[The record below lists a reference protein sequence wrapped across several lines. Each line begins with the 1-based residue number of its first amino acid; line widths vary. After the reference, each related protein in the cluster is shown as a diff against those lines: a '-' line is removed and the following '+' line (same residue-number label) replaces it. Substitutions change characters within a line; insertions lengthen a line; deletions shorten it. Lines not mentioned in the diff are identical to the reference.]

1 MKNTIHFAALSG
13 SLRNGSYNTLLL
25 RNMQEWLPE
34 GVTMQTLSYSDL
46 PFYNAD
52 LDTPQA
58 KKRPAAVD
66 RFREGLAA
74 ADALVIV
81 TPEYNYSIPG
91 PLKNA
96 IDWAS
101 RGEDSPLLR
110 KPVAVM
116 GVTPGMWGTVRMQL
130 AFQPVFLFL
139 DMKPVLKP
147 EVLIAQA
154 AAKFDEH
161 GHFLDEAG
169 KKLVIGKLEALKA
182 LVEQLS
188 DHPA

>member
-1 MKNTIHFAALSG
+1 MKSTIHFVALSG
-13 SLRNGSYNTLLL
+13 SLRRGSYNTLLL

-34 GVTMQTLSYSDL
+34 GITMQTLSYADL

-58 KKRPAAVD
+58 KQRPASVD

-74 ADALVIV
+74 GDALVIV
-81 TPEYNYSIPG
+81 SPEYNYSIPG

-116 GVTPGMWGTVRMQL
+116 GATPGMWGTVRMQL
-130 AFQPVFLFL
+130 AFQSVFLFL

-147 EVLIAQA
+147 EVLIAQCA
-154 AAKFDEH
+154 SKYDEH
-161 GHFLDEAG
+161 GHFLDEMG
-169 KKLVIGKLEALKA
+169 KKIVVQKLEALKA
-182 LVEQLS
+182 LAQQVSGE
-188 DHPA
+188 